1 MDCLACGTS
10 NPAESPQCLNCG
22 VALIEPCASCGAPVP
37 LSSRF
42 CGNCGARSERSQA
55 DRADQDWDKL
65 AAPIRLPQHLVRRVL
80 DTRALLEGERKQI
93 TVLFADIKGSTNLI
107 EDLDPEEAELRLRPA
122 LDAMINAVRRYEGT
136 INRVQGDGIMAL
148 FGAPLAHE
156 DNAVRAAYAALD
168 IQKDVHAAC
177 SPDIAVRVGLHAG
190 DVLVR
195 AIHNDLSIDYD
206 AIGPTVHLAARM
218 EQIAPPGAIYCTANV
233 MRMTMGFVDGQPL
246 GQVAVKGIRQPID
259 LFQIVGHTSARTRW
273 EVTAARGLT
282 RFVGRDNELARL
294 QRAFELAAAG
304 SGQLVV
310 VRGQPGTGK
319 SRLVHEFLQS
329 SQLSGWLVLKTAAA
343 AYERGTPY
351 LAISNLLRS
360 WIGIP
365 EQALPAEASRR
376 LYEALAALP
385 TGSSIYVPALQWLL
399 DLPVE
404 DADWPALDATERRQ
418 RMRAALKDLCLCC
431 AENQP
436 LLLWFEDIQW
446 TDVETQGVIDGL
458 IELLGTARLFV
469 LVTCRPEYEHKWDGK
484 PFLTAINLEPL
495 EAQAAND
502 LVHSLIGGVNAEL
515 RALIVE
521 RTDGTPLF
529 IEETVRTL
537 VENGALRLRAGGYEL
552 TRQIPD
558 IRIPETVQ
566 SVIAARIDSLSPKR
580 KSLLQIASVIGS
592 SIPIMLLR
600 EVVDLSESDL
610 QNLLAELKAAQFL
623 YETPNPIYAQLK
635 FRHAL
640 IHEVAYGSLI
650 SARRQMLHARVLR
663 GMESQFRDNTFD
675 VVESLAHHA
684 FNAALWDEAVNY
696 LCQAGDKAVEFS
708 AYQAAG
714 AFFESSLQAL
724 THLPQDHE
732 RLRQGIDIRLKLRPV
747 FVAIADFDR
756 LERYLA
762 DAETMAGSI
771 QDQQRLAA
779 IDVARAFV
787 HNARGELDAT
797 IERGARARN
806 IARTIGNIGLEVG
819 ATFYLGQAYM
829 WRGDFRRAVA
839 VLEDNM
845 AWIDGPLRHQRVGT
859 TGTSS
864 VLWLG
869 MLGASQ
875 GRLGNFAAAI
885 DTARKACLIA
895 DEVRRPADIAI
906 AYWWAGFVLEHKGDI
921 PAALQ
926 YLEHGFNVCRTG
938 QINYLLP
945 IISTSLGHAYALAG
959 RAEQGIPLLEK
970 ALAFNRG
977 AKFTYGEAWS
987 SVYLGFANLLDN
999 RYGGMLDE
1007 ARNILELA
1015 RKHRYRAIEVD
1026 ALLLLGDVYRNPSAP
1041 AREEAER
1048 CYLQACD
1055 LSSELGLRPEYAR
1068 CQMALGQLL
1077 MESGRQ
1083 AEAERLIDSAVQLC
1097 RSIGMVETAI
1107 KPDRVARLNSSSSG
1121 EAVS

>member
-294 QRAFELAAAG
+294 QRAVELAAAG

-829 WRGDFRRAVA
+829 WRGDFRQAVA

>member
-1 MDCLACGTS
+1 
-10 NPAESPQCLNCG
+10 
-22 VALIEPCASCGAPVP
+22 
-37 LSSRF
+37 
-42 CGNCGARSERSQA
+42 
-55 DRADQDWDKL
+55 
-65 AAPIRLPQHLVRRVL
+65 LVRRVL

-122 LDAMINAVRRYEGT
+122 LDAMISAVRRYEGT

-195 AIHNDLSIDYD
+195 AMHNDLSIDYD

-282 RFVGRDNELARL
+282 RFVGRDNEIARL
-294 QRAFELAAAG
+294 QRAVELAAAG

-502 LVHSLIGGVNAEL
+502 LVQGLIGGDNAEL

-600 EVVDLSESDL
+600 EVVDLSESEL

-663 GMESQFRDNTFD
+663 GMESQFRDNTLD

-732 RLRQGIDIRLKLRPV
+732 RMRQGIDIRLKLRPV

-797 IERGARARN
+797 IERSARARN

-819 ATFYLGQAYM
+819 ATFYLGQAHM
-829 WRGDFRRAVA
+829 WRGDFRQAVA

-999 RYGGMLDE
+999 RYGGMLDQ

-1026 ALLLLGDVYRNPSAP
+1026 ALLLLGDVHRNPSAP

>member
-22 VALIEPCASCGAPVP
+22 AALIEPCASCGAPVP

-294 QRAFELAAAG
+294 QRAVELAAAG

-502 LVHSLIGGVNAEL
+502 LVHSLIGGNNAEL

-829 WRGDFRRAVA
+829 WRGDFRQAVA

-959 RAEQGIPLLEK
+959 RAKQGIPLLEK

-1097 RSIGMVETAI
+1097 RSIGMVEI

>member
-1 MDCLACGTS
+1 
-10 NPAESPQCLNCG
+10 
-22 VALIEPCASCGAPVP
+22 
-37 LSSRF
+37 
-42 CGNCGARSERSQA
+42 
-55 DRADQDWDKL
+55 
-65 AAPIRLPQHLVRRVL
+65 
-80 DTRALLEGERKQI
+80 
-93 TVLFADIKGSTNLI
+93 
-107 EDLDPEEAELRLRPA
+107 
-122 LDAMINAVRRYEGT
+122 
-136 INRVQGDGIMAL
+136 
-148 FGAPLAHE
+148 
-156 DNAVRAAYAALD
+156 
-168 IQKDVHAAC
+168 
-177 SPDIAVRVGLHAG
+177 
-190 DVLVR
+190 
-195 AIHNDLSIDYD
+195 
-206 AIGPTVHLAARM
+206 
-218 EQIAPPGAIYCTANV
+218 
-233 MRMTMGFVDGQPL
+233 
-246 GQVAVKGIRQPID
+246 

-294 QRAFELAAAG
+294 QRAVELAAAG

-502 LVHSLIGGVNAEL
+502 LVQGLIGGDNAEL

-600 EVVDLSESDL
+600 EVVDLSESEL

-663 GMESQFRDNTFD
+663 GMESQFRDNTLD

-732 RLRQGIDIRLKLRPV
+732 RMRQGIDIRLKLRPV

-797 IERGARARN
+797 IERSARARN

-819 ATFYLGQAYM
+819 ATFYLGQAHM
-829 WRGDFRRAVA
+829 WRGDFRQAVA

-906 AYWWAGFVLEHKGDI
+906 AYWWAGFVLEHKGDV

-999 RYGGMLDE
+999 RYGGMLDQ

-1026 ALLLLGDVYRNPSAP
+1026 ALLLLGDVHRNPSAP